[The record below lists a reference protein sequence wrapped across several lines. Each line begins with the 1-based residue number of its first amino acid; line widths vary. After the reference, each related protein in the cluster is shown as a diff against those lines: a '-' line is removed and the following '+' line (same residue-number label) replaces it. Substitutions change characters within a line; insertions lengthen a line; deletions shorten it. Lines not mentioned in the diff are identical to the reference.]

1 MSKIQK
7 FAIALIVI
15 TLLVFLR
22 AINKSTSPPMEP
34 RTSPTVQAPAD
45 LREAKNKILG
55 TDKVVIPPNYQ
66 DLLQDLKKQC
76 ESSLY
81 RTSNPDT
88 CDKFK

>member
-1 MSKIQK
+1 
-7 FAIALIVI
+7 
-15 TLLVFLR
+15 
-22 AINKSTSPPMEP
+22 MEP

-55 TDKVVIPPNYQ
+55 TDKVVIPPNSQ

-76 ESSLY
+76 ESPLY